1 MLSDDPTSRVQPLAE
16 ALKGRQ
22 FKLQPRYT
30 TVIHQVRKRMALSM
44 PAYCVIDSIAKLSN
58 KPDHQWCTRSKD
70 EIAEFLIL
78 HVDRDGRAVPAGRG
92 RSMIRTVQFLHS
104 QCSHLRPGCKT
115 FQTVCKTCTK

>member
-30 TVIHQVRKRMALSM
+30 TVIHQVRKRLALSM

-70 EIAEFLIL
+70 EIAEFLMISRRTVFNAIDEGL
-78 HVDRDGRAVPAGRG
+78 KKGLLEKNERGDLRVAYKWIETVELYQPDEDGR
-92 RSMIRTVQFLHS
+92 
-104 QCSHLRPGCKT
+104 
-115 FQTVCKTCTK
+115 

>member
-70 EIAEFLIL
+70 EIAEFL
-78 HVDRDGRAVPAGRG
+78 
-92 RSMIRTVQFLHS
+92 MISRRTVFNAIDEGLKKGLLEKNERGD
-104 QCSHLRPGCKT
+104 LRASYT
-115 FQTVCKTCTK
+115 WIETVELYQPDEDDR